1 VIQPLIAKSEFVG
14 LENITHLAAG
24 GETPM
29 LKSHRQAV
37 DQFMIDKSRGEEAR
51 SLEADMVELA
61 REKCSRLFS
70 VKPEEITFLSN
81 ASEGINNL
89 AYGLEWRSGDNVV
102 VVDVEFPSGLLPWTR
117 FENQGVEVRV
127 ARHKNWFVE
136 LEDIAALID
145 ERTRVVCI
153 SHVSMFTGQ
162 RIDLES
168 LSRLVRSSNAL
179 LLLDATHA
187 AGVVPVDASLADI
200 MVSSL
205 DATHAA
211 GVVPVDASLADI
223 MVSSCYK
230 WLLGVHGAAVF
241 YVNRDRLPD
250 FCPPFLGWNS
260 PAQHGGWEKPTEFTL
275 QPSAHQ
281 FQPGNAGFI
290 SVYILNNALDHIL
303 GIGINA
309 IEQHALALSGAIY
322 EAVESLGF
330 ELMTPSED
338 SQRAGNVCFMAENL
352 EAIRQE
358 LERQQVLIW
367 GAYAGFGRLRIS
379 THLYNDSTDVERC
392 IAALQPKQK

>member
-1 VIQPLIAKSEFVG
+1 VPAIDTCKTFLLSDNGETSLIRPLIAKSEFVG

-29 LKSHRQAV
+29 LKSHRQV
-37 DQFMIDKSRGEEAR
+37 IDQFMIDKSCGEEAR
-51 SLEADMVELA
+51 ALEADMVELA
-61 REKCSRLFS
+61 RGKCARLFS
-70 VKPEEITFLSN
+70 VSPEEITFLSN
-81 ASEGINNL
+81 ASEGINNV
-89 AYGLEWRSGDNVV
+89 AYGLDWQKGDNVV
-102 VVDVEFPSGLLPWTR
+102 VADVEFPSGILPWTR
-117 FENQGVEVRV
+117 FENLGVEVRV
-127 ARHKNWFVE
+127 VRHKNWFID

-145 ERTRVVCI
+145 ERTRVVTI
-153 SHVSMFTGQ
+153 SHFSMFTGQ

-168 LSRLVRSSNAL
+168 LSGLVRSSNAL
-179 LLLDATHA
+179 LL
-187 AGVVPVDASLADI
+187 
-200 MVSSL
+200 L

-230 WLLGVHGAAVF
+230 WLLGVHGAAVY
-241 YVNRDRLPD
+241 YVNRERLPD

-260 PAQHGGWEKPTEFTL
+260 PAEHGGWEKPTEFTL

-303 GIGINA
+303 KTEIKS
-309 IEQHALALSGAIY
+309 IEQHALTLSGMIY
-322 EAVESLGF
+322 ESVESLGF
-330 ELMTPSED
+330 ELMTPFED
-338 SQRAGNVCFMAENL
+338 SQRAGNVCFMAENI
-352 EAIRQE
+352 EGIRQV

-392 IAALQPKQK
+392 IAALQN

>member
-1 VIQPLIAKSEFVG
+1 LIQPLIAKSEFVG
-14 LENITHLAAG
+14 LENIVHLAAG

-37 DQFMIDKSRGEEAR
+37 EQFMIDKSRGEQAR
-51 SLEADMVELA
+51 TLEAEMVELA
-61 REKCSRLFS
+61 RGKCSRLFS
-70 VKPEEITFLSN
+70 VRPEEITFLSN

-89 AYGLEWRSGDNVV
+89 AYGLDWETGDNVV
-102 VVDVEFPSGLLPWTR
+102 VADVEFPSGLLPWTR
-117 FENQGVEVRV
+117 FEKMGVEVRV
-127 ARHKNWFVE
+127 ARHRDWAIE

-145 ERTRVVCI
+145 DRTRVVCI

-162 RIDLES
+162 RIDLEA
-168 LSRLVRSSNAL
+168 LSRMVRSSKAL

-200 MVSSL
+200 MVSS
-205 DATHAA
+205 
-211 GVVPVDASLADI
+211 
-223 MVSSCYK
+223 CYK
-230 WLLGVHGAAVF
+230 WMLGVHGAAVF

-250 FCPPFLGWNS
+250 FSPPFLGWNS

-303 GIGINA
+303 NIGIDA
-309 IEQHALALSGAIY
+309 IERHALALSGAIR
-322 EAVESLGF
+322 EAVDALGF
-330 ELMTPSED
+330 ELMTPFED
-338 SQRAGNVCFMAENL
+338 ARRAGNVCFMAENL
-352 EAIRQE
+352 EAIREE
-358 LERQQVLIW
+358 LERQQVFIW

-392 IAALQPKQK
+392 IAALQN

>member
-1 VIQPLIAKSEFVG
+1 VPAIDTCKTFLLSDNGEPSLIRSLIAKSEFVG

-29 LKSHRQAV
+29 LKSHRQV
-37 DQFMIDKSRGEEAR
+37 FDQFMIDKSCGEEAR
-51 SLEADMVELA
+51 ALEADMVELA
-61 REKCSRLFS
+61 RGKCARLFS
-70 VKPEEITFLSN
+70 VSPEEITFLSN
-81 ASEGINNL
+81 ASEGINNV
-89 AYGLEWRSGDNVV
+89 AYGLDWQKGDNVV
-102 VVDVEFPSGLLPWTR
+102 VADVEFPSGILPWTR
-117 FENQGVEVRV
+117 FENLGVEVRV
-127 ARHKNWFVE
+127 VRHKNWFID
-136 LEDIAALID
+136 LEDIAALIN
-145 ERTRVVCI
+145 ERTRVVTI

-168 LSRLVRSSNAL
+168 LSGLVRSSNAL
-179 LLLDATHA
+179 LL
-187 AGVVPVDASLADI
+187 
-200 MVSSL
+200 L

-230 WLLGVHGAAVF
+230 WLLGVHGAAVY
-241 YVNRDRLPD
+241 YVNRERLPD

-260 PAQHGGWEKPTEFTL
+260 PAEHGGWEKPTEFTL

-303 GIGINA
+303 KTEIKS
-309 IEQHALALSGAIY
+309 IEQHALTLSGMIY
-322 EAVESLGF
+322 ESVESLGF
-330 ELMTPSED
+330 ELMTPFED
-338 SQRAGNVCFMAENL
+338 SQRAGNVCFMAENI
-352 EAIRQE
+352 EGIRQV

-392 IAALQPKQK
+392 IAALQN

>member
-1 VIQPLIAKSEFVG
+1 VPAIDTCKTFLLSDNGETSLIRPLIAKSEFVG

-29 LKSHRQAV
+29 LKSHRQV
-37 DQFMIDKSRGEEAR
+37 IDQFMIDKSCGEEAR
-51 SLEADMVELA
+51 ALEADMVELA
-61 REKCSRLFS
+61 RGKCARLFS
-70 VKPEEITFLSN
+70 VSPEEITFLSN
-81 ASEGINNL
+81 ASEGINNV
-89 AYGLEWRSGDNVV
+89 AYGLDWQKGDNVV
-102 VVDVEFPSGLLPWTR
+102 VADVEFPSGILPWTR
-117 FENQGVEVRV
+117 FENLGVEVRV
-127 ARHKNWFVE
+127 VRHKNWFID

-145 ERTRVVCI
+145 ERTRVVTI

-168 LSRLVRSSNAL
+168 LSGLVRSSNAL
-179 LLLDATHA
+179 LL
-187 AGVVPVDASLADI
+187 
-200 MVSSL
+200 L

-230 WLLGVHGAAVF
+230 WLLGVHGAAVY
-241 YVNRDRLPD
+241 YVNRERLPD
-250 FCPPFLGWNS
+250 FSPPFLGWNS
-260 PAQHGGWEKPTEFTL
+260 PAEHGGWEKPTEFTL

-303 GIGINA
+303 KTEIKS
-309 IEQHALALSGAIY
+309 IEQHALTLSGMIY
-322 EAVESLGF
+322 ESVESLGF
-330 ELMTPSED
+330 ELMTPFED
-338 SQRAGNVCFMAENL
+338 SQRAGNVCFMAENI
-352 EAIRQE
+352 EGIRQV

-392 IAALQPKQK
+392 IAALQN

>member
-1 VIQPLIAKSEFVG
+1 MIRPLIAKSEFVG

-24 GETPM
+24 GESPM
-29 LKSHRQAV
+29 LKSHRQV
-37 DQFMIDKSRGEEAR
+37 IDQFMIDKSCGEEAR
-51 SLEADMVELA
+51 ALEADMVELA
-61 REKCSRLFS
+61 RGKCARLFS
-70 VKPEEITFLSN
+70 VSPEEITFLSN
-81 ASEGINNL
+81 ASEGINNV
-89 AYGLEWRSGDNVV
+89 AYGLDWQKGDNVV
-102 VVDVEFPSGLLPWTR
+102 VADVEFPSGILPWTR
-117 FENQGVEVRV
+117 FENLGVEVRV
-127 ARHKNWFVE
+127 VRHKNWFID

-145 ERTRVVCI
+145 ERTRVVTI

-168 LSRLVRSSNAL
+168 LSGLVRSSNAL
-179 LLLDATHA
+179 LL
-187 AGVVPVDASLADI
+187 
-200 MVSSL
+200 L

-230 WLLGVHGAAVF
+230 WLLGVHGAAVY
-241 YVNRDRLPD
+241 YVNRERLPD
-250 FCPPFLGWNS
+250 FGPPFLGWNS
-260 PAQHGGWEKPTEFTL
+260 PAEHGGWEKPTEFTL

-303 GIGINA
+303 KTGIKS
-309 IEQHALALSGAIY
+309 IEQHALTLSGMIY
-322 EAVESLGF
+322 ESVESLGF
-330 ELMTPSED
+330 ELMTPFED
-338 SQRAGNVCFMAENL
+338 SQRAGNVCFMAENI
-352 EAIRQE
+352 EGIRQV

-392 IAALQPKQK
+392 IAALQN

>member
-1 VIQPLIAKSEFVG
+1 MIQPLIVKSEFVG

-29 LKSHRQAV
+29 LKSHRQAI
-37 DQFMIDKSRGEEAR
+37 DRFMIDKSRGEEAR
-51 SLEADMVELA
+51 RLEADMVELA
-61 REKCSRLFS
+61 RGKCSRLFS

-117 FENQGVEVRV
+117 FEGLGVEVRV
-127 ARHKNWFVE
+127 VRHKHWFVE

-168 LSRLVRSSNAL
+168 LSRLVRSSDAL
-179 LLLDATHA
+179 LL
-187 AGVVPVDASLADI
+187 
-200 MVSSL
+200 L

-250 FCPPFLGWNS
+250 FRPPFLGWNS

-290 SVYILNNALDHIL
+290 SVYILNNALDHVL
-303 GIGINA
+303 ETGINA

-322 EAVESLGF
+322 KAVESLGF

-352 EAIRQE
+352 EAIREE

-392 IAALQPKQK
+392 IAALKKPE

>member
-1 VIQPLIAKSEFVG
+1 VPAIDTCKTFLLSDNGETSLIRPLIAKSEFVG

-29 LKSHRQAV
+29 LKSHRQV
-37 DQFMIDKSRGEEAR
+37 IDQFMIDKSCGEEAR
-51 SLEADMVELA
+51 ALEADMVELA
-61 REKCSRLFS
+61 RGKCARLFS
-70 VKPEEITFLSN
+70 VSPEEITFLSN
-81 ASEGINNL
+81 ASEGINNV
-89 AYGLEWRSGDNVV
+89 AYGLDWQKGDNVV
-102 VVDVEFPSGLLPWTR
+102 VADVEFPSGILPWTR
-117 FENQGVEVRV
+117 FENLGVEVRV
-127 ARHKNWFVE
+127 VRHKNWLID

-145 ERTRVVCI
+145 ERTRVVTI

-168 LSRLVRSSNAL
+168 LSGLVRSSNAL
-179 LLLDATHA
+179 LL
-187 AGVVPVDASLADI
+187 
-200 MVSSL
+200 L

-230 WLLGVHGAAVF
+230 WLLGVHGAAVY
-241 YVNRDRLPD
+241 YVNRERLPD

-260 PAQHGGWEKPTEFTL
+260 PAEHGGWEKPTEFTL

-303 GIGINA
+303 KTEIKS
-309 IEQHALALSGAIY
+309 IEQHALALSGMIY
-322 EAVESLGF
+322 ESVESLGF
-330 ELMTPSED
+330 ELMTPFED
-338 SQRAGNVCFMAENL
+338 SQRAGNVCFMAENI
-352 EAIRQE
+352 EGIRQV

-392 IAALQPKQK
+392 IAALQN